1 MIQWPDLTF
10 PPLNL
15 WNFPRQPNIYKE
27 KKMMQISLYDTNGD
41 FTITLHDNFEQLEE
55 YIELL
60 VKPVLRAAGFQEA
73 SLDKY
78 FVKEEPYTVVYSEFE
93 LEPIEKKVV
102 DKVAKKY
109 YE

>member
-1 MIQWPDLTF
+1 
-10 PPLNL
+10 
-15 WNFPRQPNIYKE
+15 
-27 KKMMQISLYDTNGD
+27 MMQISLYDTNGD
-41 FTITLHDNFEQLEE
+41 FTITLHDNFETLDD

-78 FVKEEPYTVVYSEFE
+78 FVKEEPLSFPDWV

>member
-1 MIQWPDLTF
+1 
-10 PPLNL
+10 
-15 WNFPRQPNIYKE
+15 
-27 KKMMQISLYDTNGD
+27 MMQISLYDANGD

-78 FVKEEPYTVVYSEFE
+78 FVKEGVEYYNWE
-93 LEPIEKKVV
+93 LGPIEKKAT
-102 DKVAKKY
+102 DTFAKKY